1 MKRMQSAAAAMV
13 VLGIWAVPAFPADS
27 DPGTYPERLTFEP
40 RTGEWVQVASPVPG
54 TEDGDLEL
62 ARAMLARG
70 KAKKAS
76 KQLKKWLEMYPDS
89 PRYPEGLFYLADAD
103 FQRGHYYKAYER
115 YEELMDSY
123 AGSELVERALRR
135 EMAIAGKFLAGTRRR
150 VMGVRMLPAT
160 EEGLNILDNIAVDRA
175 AGTALAAEALKMRGD
190 HFYQQGEF
198 ADAEREYA
206 RLAREFPSGAEAPLA
221 MLRSAQS
228 AMASF
233 GGVAFDD
240 APLIEAEIRFQEVLR
255 RYPKLAEQ
263 QQVPQILEQI
273 RDTRAEKE
281 YRIARWYDR
290 TKRYRA
296 AGFYY
301 KSVAHHWPDT
311 HWAGLAE
318 QAASKLPPE
327 AEAPAEGSG
336 EIPQAPT
343 IPLGLPVQ

>member
-1 MKRMQSAAAAMV
+1 MI
-13 VLGIWAVPAFPADS
+13 VLGVWAIPTMSAEVNPAR
-27 DPGTYPERLTFEP
+27 YPERLTFDP
-40 RTGEWVQVASPVPG
+40 QTGEWVQVASPVPG

-70 KAKKAS
+70 KAEKAS

-103 FQRGHYYKAYER
+103 FQRGNYYKAYER

-123 AGSELVERALRR
+123 AGSDLVERALRR
-135 EMAIAGKFLAGTRRR
+135 EMAIAAKFLAGTRRK
-150 VMGVRMLPAT
+150 VLGVRMLPAA
-160 EEGLNILDNIAVDRA
+160 EEGLDILDNIAVHRA
-175 AGTALAAEALKMRGD
+175 AGTSLAAEALEMRAD
-190 HFYQQGEF
+190 YFYQQGEF

-206 RLAREFPSGAEAPLA
+206 RLAREFPSGAEAPVA

-233 GGVAFDD
+233 AGVEFDD

-255 RYPKLAEQ
+255 RFPKLAEQ
-263 QQVPQILEQI
+263 EQVPQILEQI

-281 YRIARWYDR
+281 YRVARWYEK
-290 TKRYRA
+290 TNRYRA

-301 KSVAHHWPDT
+301 QSVARYWPDT
-311 HWAGLAE
+311 HWAGLAQE
-318 QAASKLPPE
+318 AGARLPVE
-327 AEAPAEGSG
+327 EEAPTEGSG